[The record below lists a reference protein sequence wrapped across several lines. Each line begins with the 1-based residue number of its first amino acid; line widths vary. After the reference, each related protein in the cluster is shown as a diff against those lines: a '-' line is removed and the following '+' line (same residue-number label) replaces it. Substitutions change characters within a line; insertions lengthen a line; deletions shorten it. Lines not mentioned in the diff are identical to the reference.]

1 MKIQTLVRFLFG
13 DRDAIL
19 RISNSRYALPLG
31 LLLVLSAGFAREYD
45 GEDLRSEPWHLLI
58 PLSASLALSFILYS
72 LIEGIARCQ
81 RKRNLFW
88 RGYGI
93 FLSLFWMTAPLAW
106 LYAIP
111 VERFLS
117 AADSARANLW
127 LLGIVSV
134 WRVTLITRVI
144 SVLYRTHWF
153 ATFFV
158 VMLFGDSL
166 MWIVLEMTPL
176 PILSIMGGIRL
187 TESERIL
194 LDTATM
200 LRVLCILSAPAWLIG
215 TFFIYVRRPREPLA
229 WERDAVNAESRLSVA
244 KPLWALSSVA
254 LLVWAAILPMT
265 QPQQA
270 NRRAVET
277 SLAENQIADAL
288 TFMSQRGPA
297 DFPPH
302 WDPPPRIGYGEATP
316 DIWDVLAAT
325 KNVDVALWVRSIYI
339 EKILAQSHTATFVQH
354 RTINLYEMEQAN
366 LNLYVELLNEVGS
379 GQKIA
384 EAHVYEIERII
395 GNTKDPEF
403 PEPISDERRTSLEEI
418 LSLAR
423 SSEVTESP
431 EPVSTDAPADPSLP

>member
-1 MKIQTLVRFLFG
+1 MRIQTLVRFLFG

-19 RISNSRYALPLG
+19 RISNSRYALPLS

-45 GEDLRSEPWHLLI
+45 GEDLRSEPWYLLI
-58 PLSASLALSFILYS
+58 PLGASLALSFILYS

-93 FLSLFWMTAPLAW
+93 FLPLFWMTAPLAW

-117 AADSARANLW
+117 TADSVRANLW

-158 VMLFGDSL
+158 VMLFGDAL

-200 LRVLCILSAPAWLIG
+200 LRVLCILSAPVWLIG
-215 TFFIYVRRPREPLA
+215 TLFICVRRPREPLA

-270 NRRAVET
+270 NRRKVET

-288 TFMSQRGPA
+288 TFMSQCGPE

-339 EKILAQSHTATFVQH
+339 EKILAQSHTATYVQH
-354 RTINLYEMEQAN
+354 RTINLYEMEQAS

-403 PEPISDERRTSLEEI
+403 PVPISDERRTSLEEI

-431 EPVSTDAPADPSLP
+431 EPAPTDAPADPSLP